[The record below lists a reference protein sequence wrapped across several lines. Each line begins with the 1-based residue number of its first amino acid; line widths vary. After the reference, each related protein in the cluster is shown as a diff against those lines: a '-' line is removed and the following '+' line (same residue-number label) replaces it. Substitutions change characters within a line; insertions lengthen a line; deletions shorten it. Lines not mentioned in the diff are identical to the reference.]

1 MGRGGE
7 DVCTRIL
14 IMMAPEI
21 TWVRRQMGNPGRC
34 QDPGERRWEISVGLK
49 DLGIWGPERELERP
63 GI

>member
-1 MGRGGE
+1 M
-7 DVCTRIL
+7 CTRIL

-34 QDPGERRWEISVGLK
+34 QDPGERWEISVGLK